1 LQDREFGIYFVTQ
14 SRAACDLQ
22 REVNPILSLLTC
34 CGYLLLIGATIYSIL
49 AFGAALSPLRSACPP
64 PQILPKATVLKP
76 LCGSEPETYAC
87 LRSFCDQQ
95 YPEFQ
100 IIFGVAAADDPA
112 LAVVQRLQRE
122 FPHRDLRIVIDRRQ
136 HGSSRKVS
144 NLINMM
150 LQASHE
156 YLVIADSDVCV
167 DDRYLAKVVAPLLD
181 AGVGVVTCAYR
192 GVPRRGFWSLMGA
205 LFINEWFTP
214 SVYVAAKGGS
224 RSFAFGAT
232 IALTREVLSRIGG
245 FGEIANHLADDYRLG
260 ELTRRLGLRTVL
272 SDLEVDVVVAE
283 GDLGSLV
290 EHELR
295 WLRTIRAIRPLAYSF
310 CFITF
315 AIPVALLGALL
326 SRGDSIALTL
336 LAMAALARLL
346 LHLKRRQ
353 LHAAAAQ
360 IALIPVR
367 DCLSLALWAWSFTN
381 RHVTWRNERY
391 QVSRDGSALPL
402 GEHS

>member
-1 LQDREFGIYFVTQ
+1 M
-14 SRAACDLQ
+14 
-22 REVNPILSLLTC
+22 
-34 CGYLLLIGATIYSIL
+34 IGATIYSIL
-49 AFGAALSPLRSACPP
+49 AFGAALSPSRSACRP
-64 PQILPKATVLKP
+64 PQNLPKVTILKP

-95 YPEFQ
+95 YPDFQ
-100 IIFGVAAADDPA
+100 IIFGVAAADDPV
-112 LAVVQRLQRE
+112 LAVVQRLQQE
-122 FPHRDLRIVIDRRQ
+122 FPHRDLRILIDRRQ

-150 LQASHE
+150 SEASHD
-156 YLVIADSDVCV
+156 YLVLADSDVCV

-181 AGVGVVTCAYR
+181 PGVGIVTCAYR
-192 GVPRRGFWSLMGA
+192 GVPRHGFWSLMGS

-232 IALTREVLSRIGG
+232 IALTRDVLSHIGG
-245 FGEIANHLADDYRLG
+245 FGAIANHLADDYRLG
-260 ELTRRLGLRTVL
+260 ELTRRVGLKTVL
-272 SDLEVDVVVAE
+272 SDVEVDVVVAE
-283 GDLGSLV
+283 SGLGSLV

-315 AIPVALLGALL
+315 ALPVALLGALL
-326 SRGDSIALTL
+326 SRGGSMALTL
-336 LAMAALARLL
+336 LAVAAAARVL

-353 LHAAAAQ
+353 ARASPAQ
-360 IALIPVR
+360 IALIPLR

-381 RHVTWRNERY
+381 RRVKWRNEHY
-391 QVSRDGSALPL
+391 HVSRDGSALPL
-402 GEHS
+402 GGNLML

>member
-1 LQDREFGIYFVTQ
+1 M
-14 SRAACDLQ
+14 AASLAYTLQ
-22 REVNPILSLLTC
+22 RKVMRRVIYIARRNSILSLVIS
-34 CGYLLLIGATIYSIL
+34 CGYLLVVGATIYSIL
-49 AFGAALSPLRSACPP
+49 ACGAALSPLRSACRTPEG
-64 PQILPKATVLKP
+64 LPRATVLKP

-100 IIFGVAAADDPA
+100 IVFGVAAADDPV
-112 LAVVQRLQRE
+112 LVVVQRLQRE
-122 FPHRDLRIVIDRRQ
+122 FPHRDLRILIDRTQ

-150 LQASHE
+150 SQAGHD

-167 DDRYLAKVVAPLLD
+167 DNHYLAKVVAPLLD
-181 AGVGVVTCAYR
+181 PGVGVVTCAYR
-192 GVPRRGFWSLMGA
+192 GVPRRGFWSLMGS

-245 FGEIANHLADDYRLG
+245 FGAIANHLADDYRLG

-272 SDLEVDVVVAE
+272 SDFEVDVIVAE
-283 GDLGSLV
+283 GGLGSLL

-295 WLRTIRAIRPLAYSF
+295 WLRTIRAIRF

-315 AIPVALLGALL
+315 VIPVALLGALL
-326 SRGDSIALTL
+326 SRGGSIALTM
-336 LAMAALARLL
+336 LAVAATARLL
-346 LHLKRRQ
+346 LHLKRRE
-353 LHAAAAQ
+353 LHAAGAQ
-360 IALIPVR
+360 IALIPLR

-381 RHVTWRNERY
+381 RRVTWRNERY
-391 QVSRDGSALPL
+391 QVSRDGSALPQ
-402 GEHS
+402 GENL

>member
-1 LQDREFGIYFVTQ
+1 LV
-14 SRAACDLQ
+14 
-22 REVNPILSLLTC
+22 V
-34 CGYLLLIGATIYSIL
+34 GATICSIL
-49 AFGAALSPLRSACPP
+49 AFGAALSPPRSARRAPEN
-64 PQILPKATVLKP
+64 LPKATVLKP

-100 IIFGVAAADDPA
+100 IIFGVAAADDPV

-122 FPHRDLRIVIDRRQ
+122 FPQRDLRILIDRRL

-150 LQASHE
+150 SQASHD

-167 DDRYLAKVVAPLLD
+167 GDRYLAKVVAPLLD
-181 AGVGVVTCAYR
+181 SGVGIVTCAYR
-192 GVPRRGFWSLMGA
+192 GVPRRGFWSLMGS

-245 FGEIANHLADDYRLG
+245 FGAIANHLADDYRLG
-260 ELTRRLGLRTVL
+260 ELTRRLGLKTVL
-272 SDLEVDVVVAE
+272 SDVEVDVVVAE
-283 GDLGSLV
+283 RSIGSLV

-315 AIPVALLGALL
+315 AIPVALIGALL
-326 SRGDSIALTL
+326 SRGDSIALIL
-336 LAMAALARLL
+336 LAIAAAARVL

-353 LHAAAAQ
+353 SHASAAQ
-360 IALIPVR
+360 IALIPAR
-367 DCLSLALWAWSFTN
+367 DCLSLVLWAWSFTN
-381 RHVTWRNERY
+381 RRVKWRNEHYR
-391 QVSRDGSALPL
+391 VSRDGSALPL
-402 GEHS
+402 GENL

>member
-1 LQDREFGIYFVTQ
+1 LAF
-14 SRAACDLQ
+14 
-22 REVNPILSLLTC
+22 
-34 CGYLLLIGATIYSIL
+34 GATIYSVA
-49 AFGAALSPLRSACPP
+49 AFGAALSASRSACRPEN
-64 PQILPKATVLKP
+64 LPKATVLKP

-100 IIFGVAAADDPA
+100 IIFGVAAADDPV
-112 LAVVQRLQRE
+112 LAVVQRLQQE
-122 FPHRDLRIVIDRRQ
+122 FPRRDVRIVIDRRQ

-150 LQASHE
+150 AEASHD

-167 DDRYLAKVVAPLLD
+167 DDQYLGKVIAPLRD
-181 AGVGVVTCAYR
+181 ADVGVVTCAYR
-192 GVPRRGFWSLMGA
+192 GVPRGGFWSLMGS

-232 IALTREVLSRIGG
+232 IALRREVLSRIGG
-245 FGEIANHLADDYRLG
+245 FGAIANHLADDYRLG

-272 SDLEVDVVVAE
+272 SDVEVDVVVAE
-283 GDLGSLV
+283 SSLGSLV

-295 WLRTIRAIRPLAYSF
+295 WLRTIRAVRPLAYSF

-315 AIPVALLGALL
+315 AIPVTLLGALL
-326 SRGDSIALTL
+326 SRGGSVVLTL
-336 LAMAALARLL
+336 LAIAAAARVL
-346 LHLKRRQ
+346 LHLKMRQ
-353 LHAAAAQ
+353 ARAWPAQ

-381 RHVTWRNERY
+381 RRVKWRNEHY
-391 QVSRDGSALPL
+391 EVSRDGSALPL
-402 GEHS
+402 GENLTL

>member
-1 LQDREFGIYFVTQ
+1 MAL
-14 SRAACDLQ
+14 
-22 REVNPILSLLTC
+22 
-34 CGYLLLIGATIYSIL
+34 GATLYSVV
-49 AFGAALSPLRSACPP
+49 AFGAALSQPRSACRPED
-64 PQILPKATVLKP
+64 LPKATVLKP
-76 LCGSEPETYAC
+76 LCGLEPETYAC

-100 IIFGVAAADDPA
+100 IIFGVAAADDPV
-112 LAVVQRLQRE
+112 LAVVQRLQQE
-122 FPHRDLRIVIDRRQ
+122 FPHRDVRILIDRRQ

-150 LQASHE
+150 TEASHD

-167 DDRYLAKVVAPLLD
+167 DDQYLGKVVAPLRD
-181 AGVGVVTCAYR
+181 ADVGVVTCAYR
-192 GVPRRGFWSLMGA
+192 GVPRGGFWSLMGS

-232 IALTREVLSRIGG
+232 IALRREVLSRIGG
-245 FGEIANHLADDYRLG
+245 FGAIANHLADDYRLG

-272 SDLEVDVVVAE
+272 SGVEVDVVVAE
-283 GDLGSLV
+283 SNLGSLV
-290 EHELR
+290 AHELR

-315 AIPVALLGALL
+315 ALPVTLLGALL
-326 SRGDSIALTL
+326 SRGGSVALIL
-336 LAMAALARLL
+336 LAIAAAARLL
-346 LHLKRRQ
+346 LHLKMRR
-353 LHAAAAQ
+353 ARARPAQ

-381 RHVTWRNERY
+381 RRVKWRNEHY
-391 QVSRDGSALPL
+391 EVSRDGSALPL
-402 GEHS
+402 GGNLTL